1 MYAIYASIASVV
13 SACIAACGLFFAWR
27 QSREG
32 TLRRADVSHWAEAA
46 IDQLQSLLLICVL
59 DDGELDPAVERG
71 KLTEIMFAAS
81 TLTERGRLFFKNEI
95 REDGHGQEKESAY
108 QGYRP
113 KILDQL
119 VVAHQIARHW
129 PQASPDDRKIML
141 ILAEDAA
148 RTFVSLAQR
157 EVGRSK
163 TASAATKRAGDG
175 RDLDDLVKAFNR
187 ARLEQGSSFTR
198 ARAEA
203 AVVVVT
209 TRSGASS

>member
-1 MYAIYASIASVV
+1 MYATIASLV
-13 SACIAACGLFFAWR
+13 SVSIAACGLFFAYR
-27 QSREG
+27 QSRES
-32 TLRRADVSHWAEAA
+32 TLRRADVLRWAEDA
-46 IDQLQSLLLICVL
+46 IDVLQSLLLICVL
-59 DDGELDPAVERG
+59 DDDELDPAVERE
-71 KLTEIMFAAS
+71 KLTDIMFASS

-95 REDGHGQEKESAY
+95 RDDGHGREKDAAY

-119 VVAHQIARHW
+119 VIAHQIARHW
-129 PQASPDDRKIML
+129 PQANADDRKIML

-148 RTFVSLAQR
+148 RTFVSLAQQ

-163 TASAATKRAGDG
+163 TGSAVTKRGGDG
-175 RDLDDLVKAFNR
+175 RDLDELVKEFNR

-203 AVVVVT
+203 VVVVAS
-209 TRSGASS
+209 RSGASS

>member
-13 SACIAACGLFFAWR
+13 SACVAACGLFFAWR

-32 TLRRADVSHWAEAA
+32 TLRRADVLRWAEDA
-46 IDQLQSLLLICVL
+46 IDQLQTLLVICVL
-59 DDGELDPAVERG
+59 DEGELEPAFERE
-71 KLTEIMFAAS
+71 KLAAIMLTTS
-81 TLTERGRLFFKNEI
+81 TLAERGRLFFKNEI
-95 REDGHGQEKESAY
+95 RGDGHGQDKEQAY

-129 PQASPDDRKIML
+129 PQANADARKIML
-141 ILAEDAA
+141 ILAQDAA
-148 RTFVSLAQR
+148 RTFVSLAQQ

-163 TASAATKRAGDG
+163 TASAVTKRAGDG
-175 RDLDDLVKAFNR
+175 RDLDELVKEFNR
-187 ARLEQGSSFTR
+187 ARLEQGSSFAR

-203 AVVVVT
+203 DVVVVT
-209 TRSGASS
+209 TRSGAS

>member
-13 SACIAACGLFFAWR
+13 SACVAACGLFFAWR

-32 TLRRADVSHWAEAA
+32 TLRRADVLRWAEDA
-46 IDQLQSLLLICVL
+46 IDQLQTLLVICVL
-59 DDGELDPAVERG
+59 DEGELEPAFERE
-71 KLTEIMFAAS
+71 KLAAIMLTTS
-81 TLTERGRLFFKNEI
+81 TLAERGRLFFKNEI
-95 REDGHGQEKESAY
+95 RGDGHGQDKEQAY

-129 PQASPDDRKIML
+129 PQANADDRKIML
-141 ILAEDAA
+141 ILAQDAA
-148 RTFVSLAQR
+148 RTFVSLAQQ

-163 TASAATKRAGDG
+163 TASAVTKRAGDG
-175 RDLDDLVKAFNR
+175 RDLDELVKEFNR
-187 ARLEQGSSFTR
+187 ARLEQGSSFAR

-203 AVVVVT
+203 DVVVVT
-209 TRSGASS
+209 TRSGAP

>member
-32 TLRRADVSHWAEAA
+32 TLRRADVLRWAEDA
-46 IDQLQSLLLICVL
+46 IDQLQTLLVICVL
-59 DDGELDPAVERG
+59 GDGELEPAFERG
-71 KLTEIMFAAS
+71 KLAAIMFTTS
-81 TLTERGRLFFKNEI
+81 TLAERGRLFFKNEV
-95 REDGHGQEKESAY
+95 RDDGHGQDKEPAY

-119 VVAHQIARHW
+119 VVAHQIARQC
-129 PQASPDDRKIML
+129 PQANADDRKIML
-141 ILAEDAA
+141 ILAQDAA
-148 RTFVSLAQR
+148 RTFVSLAQQ

-163 TASAATKRAGDG
+163 TASAVTKRAGDG
-175 RDLDDLVKAFNR
+175 RDLDELVKEFNR
-187 ARLEQGSSFTR
+187 ARLEQGSSFAR

-203 AVVVVT
+203 DVVVVA
-209 TRSGASS
+209 TRSGAP

>member
-13 SACIAACGLFFAWR
+13 SACVAACGLFFAWR

-32 TLRRADVSHWAEAA
+32 TLRRADVLRWAEDS
-46 IDQLQSLLLICVL
+46 IDQLQTLLVICVL
-59 DDGELDPAVERG
+59 NEGELEPAFERE
-71 KLTEIMFAAS
+71 KLAAIMLTTS
-81 TLTERGRLFFKNEI
+81 TLAERGRLFFKNEI
-95 REDGHGQEKESAY
+95 RSDGHGQDKEAAY

-129 PQASPDDRKIML
+129 PQANADDRKIML
-141 ILAEDAA
+141 ILAQDAA
-148 RTFVSLAQR
+148 RTFVSLAQQ

-163 TASAATKRAGDG
+163 TASAVTKRAGDG
-175 RDLDDLVKAFNR
+175 RDLDELVKEFNR
-187 ARLEQGSSFTR
+187 ARLEQGSSFAR

-203 AVVVVT
+203 DVVVVT
-209 TRSGASS
+209 TRSGAP

>member
-32 TLRRADVSHWAEAA
+32 TLRRADVLRWAEDS
-46 IDQLQSLLLICVL
+46 IDQLQSLLVICVL
-59 DDGELDPAVERG
+59 GEGELEPGFERD
-71 KLTEIMFAAS
+71 KLAAIMFATS

-95 REDGHGQEKESAY
+95 RDDGHGQDKELAY

-129 PQASPDDRKIML
+129 PQANADDRKIML
-141 ILAEDAA
+141 ILAQDAA
-148 RTFVSLAQR
+148 RTFVSLAQQ

-163 TASAATKRAGDG
+163 TASAVTKRAGDG
-175 RDLDDLVKAFNR
+175 RDLDELVKEFNR
-187 ARLEQGSSFTR
+187 ARLEQGSSFAR

-203 AVVVVT
+203 DVVVVT
-209 TRSGASS
+209 TRSGAS

>member
-13 SACIAACGLFFAWR
+13 SACVAAGGLFFAWR
-27 QSREG
+27 QSRESA
-32 TLRRADVSHWAEAA
+32 LRRADVLNWAEQA
-46 IDQLQSLLLICVL
+46 IDALQSLLLICVL
-59 DDGELDPAVERG
+59 DDGELDPGIEKE
-71 KLTEIMFAAS
+71 KLVEIMFATS

-95 REDGHGQEKESAY
+95 RTDGHGQDKEPAY

-119 VVAHQIARHW
+119 VVAHQIARQW
-129 PQASPDDRKIML
+129 SEANADDRKIML

-148 RTFVSLAQR
+148 RTFVSLAQQ

-163 TASAATKRAGDG
+163 TASAVTKRAGDG
-175 RDLDDLVKAFNR
+175 RGLDELVKEFNR
-187 ARLEQGSSFTR
+187 TRLEQGSSFAR

-203 AVVVVT
+203 DVVVVT
-209 TRSGASS
+209 TRSGAS

>member
-1 MYAIYASIASVV
+1 MFATIASVV
-13 SACIAACGLFFAWR
+13 SACVAACGLFFAWR
-27 QSREG
+27 QSRESA
-32 TLRRADVSHWAEAA
+32 LRRADVLNWAEQA
-46 IDQLQSLLLICVL
+46 IDALQSLLLICVL
-59 DDGELDPAVERG
+59 DDGELDPAVEKA
-71 KLTEIMFAAS
+71 KLIEIMFATS

-95 REDGHGQEKESAY
+95 RGDGHGQDKERAY

-119 VVAHQIARHW
+119 VVAHQITRQW
-129 PQASPDDRKIML
+129 SQANAEDRKIML

-148 RTFVSLAQR
+148 RTFVSLAQQ

-163 TASAATKRAGDG
+163 TASAITKRAGDG
-175 RDLDDLVKAFNR
+175 RDLDELVKEFNR
-187 ARLEQGSSFTR
+187 ARLEQGSSFAR

-203 AVVVVT
+203 AVVVVA

>member
-13 SACIAACGLFFAWR
+13 SACVAACGLFFAWR

-32 TLRRADVSHWAEAA
+32 TLRRADVLRWAEDS
-46 IDQLQSLLLICVL
+46 IDQLQTLLVICVL
-59 DDGELDPAVERG
+59 NEGELEPAFERE
-71 KLTEIMFAAS
+71 KLAAIMLTTS
-81 TLTERGRLFFKNEI
+81 TLAERGRLFFKNEI
-95 REDGHGQEKESAY
+95 RSDGHGQDKEAAY

-129 PQASPDDRKIML
+129 PQANADDRKIML
-141 ILAEDAA
+141 ILAQDAA
-148 RTFVSLAQR
+148 RTFVSLAQQ

-163 TASAATKRAGDG
+163 TASAVTKRAGDG
-175 RDLDDLVKAFNR
+175 RDLDELVKEFNR
-187 ARLEQGSSFTR
+187 ARLEQGSSFAR

-203 AVVVVT
+203 DVVVVA
-209 TRSGASS
+209 TRSGAP

>member
-13 SACIAACGLFFAWR
+13 SACVAACGLFFAWR

-32 TLRRADVSHWAEAA
+32 TLRRADVLRWAEDA
-46 IDQLQSLLLICVL
+46 IDQLQTLLVICVL
-59 DDGELDPAVERG
+59 NEGELEPAFERE
-71 KLTEIMFAAS
+71 KLAAIMLTTS
-81 TLTERGRLFFKNEI
+81 TLAERGRLFFKNEI
-95 REDGHGQEKESAY
+95 RSDGHGQDKEAAY

-129 PQASPDDRKIML
+129 PQANADDRKIML
-141 ILAEDAA
+141 ILAQDAA
-148 RTFVSLAQR
+148 RTFVSLAQQ

-163 TASAATKRAGDG
+163 TASAVTKRAGDG
-175 RDLDDLVKAFNR
+175 RDLDELVKEFNR
-187 ARLEQGSSFTR
+187 ARLEQGSSFAR

-203 AVVVVT
+203 DVVVVA
-209 TRSGASS
+209 TRSGAP

>member
-13 SACIAACGLFFAWR
+13 SACVAACGLFFAWR

-32 TLRRADVSHWAEAA
+32 TLRRADVLRWAEDS
-46 IDQLQSLLLICVL
+46 IDQLQTLLVICVL
-59 DDGELDPAVERG
+59 DEGELEPAFERE
-71 KLTEIMFAAS
+71 KLAAIMLTTS
-81 TLTERGRLFFKNEI
+81 TLAERGRLFFKNEI
-95 REDGHGQEKESAY
+95 RSDGHGQDKEAAY

-129 PQASPDDRKIML
+129 PQANADDRKIML
-141 ILAEDAA
+141 ILAQDAA
-148 RTFVSLAQR
+148 RTFVSLAQQ

-163 TASAATKRAGDG
+163 TASAVTKRAGDG
-175 RDLDDLVKAFNR
+175 RDLDELVKEFNR
-187 ARLEQGSSFTR
+187 ARLEQGSSFAR

-203 AVVVVT
+203 DVVVVT
-209 TRSGASS
+209 TRSGAP

>member
-32 TLRRADVSHWAEAA
+32 TLRRADVLRWAEDS
-46 IDQLQSLLLICVL
+46 IDQLQSLLVICVL
-59 DDGELDPAVERG
+59 GEGELEPGFERD
-71 KLTEIMFAAS
+71 KLAAIMFATS

-95 REDGHGQEKESAY
+95 RDDGHGQDKELAY

-129 PQASPDDRKIML
+129 PQANADDRGIML
-141 ILAEDAA
+141 ILAQDAA
-148 RTFVSLAQR
+148 RTFVSLAQQ

-163 TASAATKRAGDG
+163 TASAVTKRAGDG
-175 RDLDDLVKAFNR
+175 RDLDELVKEFNR
-187 ARLEQGSSFTR
+187 ARLEQGSSFAR

-203 AVVVVT
+203 DVVVVT
-209 TRSGASS
+209 TRSGAP

>member
-13 SACIAACGLFFAWR
+13 SACVAACGLFFAWR

-32 TLRRADVSHWAEAA
+32 TLRRADVLRWAEDA
-46 IDQLQSLLLICVL
+46 IDQLQTLLVICVL
-59 DDGELDPAVERG
+59 DEGELEPAFERE
-71 KLTEIMFAAS
+71 KLAAIMLTTS
-81 TLTERGRLFFKNEI
+81 TLAERGRLFFKNEI
-95 REDGHGQEKESAY
+95 RSDGHGQDKEAAY

-129 PQASPDDRKIML
+129 PQANADDRKIML
-141 ILAEDAA
+141 ILAQDAA
-148 RTFVSLAQR
+148 RTFVSLAQQ

-163 TASAATKRAGDG
+163 TASAVTKRAGDG
-175 RDLDDLVKAFNR
+175 RDLDELVKEFNR
-187 ARLEQGSSFTR
+187 ARLEQGSSFAR

-203 AVVVVT
+203 DVVVVT
-209 TRSGASS
+209 TRSGAP

>member
-1 MYAIYASIASVV
+1 MFASIASVV

-27 QSREG
+27 QARESA
-32 TLRRADVSHWAEAA
+32 LRRADVLNWAEQA
-46 IDQLQSLLLICVL
+46 IDALQSLLLICVL
-59 DDGELDPAVERG
+59 DDGELDPAVEKD
-71 KLTEIMFAAS
+71 KLTAIMFATS

-95 REDGHGQEKESAY
+95 RGDGHGQDKEGAY

-119 VVAHQIARHW
+119 VIAHQIARQWHE
-129 PQASPDDRKIML
+129 ASADDRKIML

-148 RTFVSLAQR
+148 RTFVSLAQQ

-163 TASAATKRAGDG
+163 TASAVTKRAGDG
-175 RDLDDLVKAFNR
+175 RDLDELVKEFNR
-187 ARLEQGSSFTR
+187 ARLEQGSSFAR

-203 AVVVVT
+203 AVVVVA
-209 TRSGASS
+209 TRSGASK